1 MAKKVWIDIRP
12 WSKARM
18 VSALE
23 AGADAVIVPPGMSG
37 AVRELGRLRTVSAD
51 GDLRLGREVVEVTL
65 RGKADEAAALAL
77 ARGRTV
83 IVSCPDWTVIPLE
96 NLVAQSEGIMAA
108 VADRAAARTALGILE
123 KGVAGVVVRPGDS
136 SEIGPIVRL
145 VKSPREKLAFVPLKV
160 REIRD
165 LGMGDRICVDTCTAM
180 KVGEGMLVGN
190 SSSALFLVH
199 SESVENPFVRPRPF
213 RVNAGA
219 VHAYTL
225 VPGGKT
231 VYLSELS
238 SGDEVLIADFR
249 GRTEAALVG
258 RVKAEKRPMLLV
270 RAGRGKREASLVLQ
284 NAETIRLVRPSGK
297 PVSVAA
303 LRKGDEV
310 LVHLE
315 SGGRHFG
322 MKVKESIREK

>member
-1 MAKKVWIDIRP
+1 M
-12 WSKARM
+12 
-18 VSALE
+18 
-23 AGADAVIVPPGMSG
+23 
-37 AVRELGRLRTVSAD
+37 
-51 GDLRLGREVVEVTL
+51 
-65 RGKADEAAALAL
+65 
-77 ARGRTV
+77 
-83 IVSCPDWTVIPLE
+83 
-96 NLVAQSEGIMAA
+96 
-108 VADRAAARTALGILE
+108 
-123 KGVAGVVVRPGDS
+123 
-136 SEIGPIVRL
+136 
-145 VKSPREKLAFVPLKV
+145 
-160 REIRD
+160 
-165 LGMGDRICVDTCTAM
+165 
-180 KVGEGMLVGN
+180 
-190 SSSALFLVH
+190 
-199 SESVENPFVRPRPF
+199 ENPFVRPRPF